1 MAPARGD
8 PPGTPFSMA
17 SPRTSGGLA
26 DLDEMSRLRDDN
38 VTVRRNQ
45 QTDDPPTPRI
55 LEMPAQLSEPQSTPF
70 SPVDNDIQDQQQ
82 QQQTSDLASIRS
94 VDPPASIIRSLPA
107 RPLPTNVNCT
117 RSPKTVVS
125 DPEGSIGIYFSTSSS
140 NKSISPSF

>member
-55 LEMPAQLSEPQSTPF
+55 LDMPAQ
-70 SPVDNDIQDQQQ
+70 
-82 QQQTSDLASIRS
+82 
-94 VDPPASIIRSLPA
+94 
-107 RPLPTNVNCT
+107 
-117 RSPKTVVS
+117 
-125 DPEGSIGIYFSTSSS
+125 
-140 NKSISPSF
+140 PS